1 MKPTR
6 TRRTAAKRSAPRW
19 EGLHRVEV
27 SDLRALIAPAAPE
40 LVGLLLETALTA
52 PTARHRDEAHEIL
65 ASRGLWPAGIPYPFA
80 RPAAATAIELEIR
93 HHHRDTRTGRRR
105 TYTATRR
112 IEFTPA
118 A

>member
-6 TRRTAAKRSAPRW
+6 TRRPAAKRSAPRW
-19 EGLHRVEV
+19 DGLHRVEIRDPRDV
-27 SDLRALIAPAAPE
+27 IAPHEPE
-40 LVGLLLETALTA
+40 LVGMLVEFALTSPSA
-52 PTARHRDEAHEIL
+52 KRRDEAHEML
-65 ASRGLWPAGIPYPFA
+65 ASRGIWPAGIPYPFT
-80 RPAAATAIELEIR
+80 RPANATALELEIR

-112 IEFTPA
+112 IELTPA